1 MDPEENDAISDAGS
15 DAGSVA
21 SHDSD
26 LDESYIAPVTP
37 ATLLSYAG
45 AEWLD
50 GIPTRADLIA
60 ASADASAALAP
71 LARGGPV
78 RFMPV
83 DVEDVN
89 EFDHGGAVYA
99 LRLYGA
105 MPDGSKAEVTVVGIR
120 PFFDVQVPD
129 GTAPAAAEAL
139 LRGLLSSG
147 DLKSSFERVT
157 AFPDRG
163 YRDRPACFVRVYS
176 DTLQVRRQALEAV
189 IAAAAD
195 PGSALHG
202 FATKSDDRSAYY
214 RKAARE
220 LGLPL
225 SDWAELSNYEWVEG
239 PTQNSPLCAHVFR
252 VAAGGY
258 RPLVDQFAPAA
269 ERAKAAAARAADPLL
284 VRDRTLVLG
293 WDIETHSGRGN
304 GDVPA
309 PEHAADQAFM
319 ICLTAHWK
327 DDAVPLRRICIVD
340 VAVAPDSRWLTI
352 VCGTPLNVLRAF
364 ALCFRA
370 LAPDIIVG
378 FNDSGY
384 DWPFIVGKA
393 TQAGLLGWLVH
404 TMTAAPRRTAPDDDA
419 ARRWSY
425 RDEQKIKISAEE
437 TFLSSFLRVPG
448 CVPIDARVCFK
459 KLFPKSETPAAGSL
473 KFYLEVSGLK
483 GKADMPI
490 GRMWQI
496 YEAAKAAAAA
506 KSADKNATAH
516 DMRAVAHDMRAVAHY
531 CIVDAERCQALLV
544 RRAVISDYRE
554 VSTLAYVSLADSHYF
569 AGGMK
574 VCNLLG
580 AYAWRR
586 NVLMTMR
593 PGERTAEGKYP
604 GAYVFPPDKGVVPDP
619 NRVAAFEHAHGG
631 PADLLAAAAAALA
644 PDRPVTGLDFSSLYP
659 SLIMAY
665 NLSPDRYLATAAEAD
680 AWRAKGASI
689 HNVEFPYGG
698 STVRGWFVRHNNDQR
713 ELGLY
718 PSVLIDLF
726 AKRAEVK
733 TVLGVFG
740 ATREQ
745 IGVVHARAAADGISA
760 AAALECVLADAE
772 RDLADA
778 AARLAALDAGAA
790 PSRGATVEEDRADA
804 TRRRKQAA
812 AAIAELR
819 RIAAAIAAEKSRADF
834 DYVCANAKQGALKV
848 YMNTF
853 YGEAGNALSPL
864 FLLPLAGGVTSA
876 GKDNIQS
883 VAEFVR
889 ARGFGLKYGDSV
901 SADTPVVVQFA
912 STLDIMVVRV
922 DELAELASA
931 PYGAYGDKE
940 AADIGA
946 PRLALNVWRDG
957 GFTPIRRVIRHAHE
971 RPLVRVVTGRGLVDC
986 TTDHSLLRPDATR
999 VTPGELAVGE
1009 PLLHA
1014 DDAALI
1020 AQLCEEAA
1028 GAARSRTTDDVA
1040 RSRTA
1045 GGAARSRTAGGAARS
1060 RTTDDVA
1067 RSRTTDDV
1075 ARSRTTDEE
1084 RARFNGSYYANHQI
1098 KNIPAPTLLIAAPS
1112 LIYEFLR
1119 GYIGKA
1125 FCRSHRLLDPFPP
1138 PGNAPARLRT
1148 IAGSK
1153 SMATVLCLLGRRLGW
1168 TATVA
1173 PCACGGFLITFGL
1186 ADALPG
1192 SANILSIQEQDAPA
1206 VPSDEPPSAAA
1217 AGPPGAAAAQH
1228 PYVYDLE
1235 TESGHFHVGPGDLV
1249 VHNTDSLYLTCP
1261 SEHFTECDTEYAT
1274 GRATREEWMAAQ
1286 VRVTM
1291 RVMNLTRDLVNGF
1304 LRERSGGGYLKMAY
1318 EEVLYP
1324 VVFTG
1329 KKKYFG
1335 IPHVSEVN
1343 FRPRELFVRGIDVVK
1358 QGQPGLAR
1366 EIGYRIMWACV
1377 ALDNKRAVLEIVTDT
1392 LRDAVVNG
1400 AQWNFEHFVKTDAY
1414 KPLKN
1419 NIPVQKFVARMRATH
1434 SALQA
1439 AGDPRAPLYTPP
1451 DAGERFSYVIATV
1464 GCTFD
1469 LHGRKA
1475 APSKGERMAFARVAR
1490 APDSGVEVDVAYYMM
1505 QYVAGLC
1512 ARFVNSESEFAA
1524 AGAEAL
1530 ARGDETRADEL
1541 SQKAAKKALEDFI
1554 RGLGGLDP
1562 ATMRRRGVAYRRA
1575 YTAATATA
1583 RAELEERLGPVAAAT
1598 LQGDWINYEMLRPE
1612 STAAA
1617 IDALWLAAGA
1627 LAKTLAADPM
1637 YVSALAHRNGIGA
1650 DGADIVPS
1658 GTVPSGTSGNLYR
1671 VGAVP
1676 APRQPTVR
1684 TIRAGASALDRI
1696 EAGVRDALAAIAPA
1710 AAEIAARY
1718 EMDLDRLVQQ
1728 QRLKEHDAHP
1738 EIGAASDPGAI
1749 MLGAPG
1755 APAVSVA
1762 DRANLLQLRALW
1774 LRAVGV
1780 QLVRARAA
1788 EFTAHLGRLKVR
1800 RTGGAAPPRT
1810 ARANAVAEAAAAF
1823 VPRGDIVI

>member
-1 MDPEENDAISDAGS
+1 MDPEENDAGSDAGS
-15 DAGSVA
+15 DVGSDAGSEVG
-21 SHDSD
+21 HDSD
-26 LDESYIAPVTP
+26 LDESYIVPATP
-37 ATLLSYAG
+37 ATLLSYSG

-83 DVEDVN
+83 DVEDIN
-89 EFDHGGAVYA
+89 EFDRGGPVYA

-163 YRDRPACFVRVYS
+163 YRDRAACFVRVYS
-176 DTLQVRRQALEAV
+176 DNLQVRRQALDAV

-202 FATKSDDRSAYY
+202 YATKSDDRSAYY

-252 VAAGGY
+252 VAAAGY

-269 ERAKAAAARAADPLL
+269 DRAKAAAARAADPLL

-319 ICLTAHWK
+319 ICMTVHWK
-327 DDAVPLRRICIVD
+327 DDAAPLRRICIVD
-340 VAVAPDSRWLTI
+340 VAVAPDSRWLTV

-370 LAPDIIVG
+370 LAPDIMVG

-425 RDEQKIKISAEE
+425 REEQKIKISAEE

-448 CVPIDARVCFK
+448 CVPIDVRVCFK

-506 KSADKNATAH
+506 KKTTAHDMHATAH

-619 NRVAAFEHAHGG
+619 SRVAAFERAHGG

-689 HNVEFPYGG
+689 HDVEFPYGG
-698 STVRGWFVRHNNDQR
+698 STVRGWFVRHNNDPR

-745 IGVVHARAAADGISA
+745 IGVVNARAAADGIGA
-760 AAALECVLADAE
+760 AAALSCVLADAE
-772 RDLADA
+772 RDLAEA
-778 AARLAALDAGAA
+778 SARLAALDAGAA
-790 PSRGATVEEDRADA
+790 PSRGATVDEDRADA

-812 AAIAELR
+812 AAAAELR
-819 RIAAAIAAEKSRADF
+819 RIAAAADPMAADPAVAIAAAIAAEKARADF

-901 SADTPVVVQFA
+901 SADTPVIVQFA
-912 STLDIMVVRV
+912 SSLNIIVVRV

-940 AADIGA
+940 AADIGVSHC
-946 PRLALNVWRDG
+946 ALNVWRDG

-971 RPLVRVVTGRGLVDC
+971 RPLVRVVTGGGLVDC

-1020 AQLCEEAA
+1020 AQLSAA
-1028 GAARSRTTDDVA
+1028 TDGERARTTD
-1040 RSRTA
+1040 
-1045 GGAARSRTAGGAARS
+1045 G
-1060 RTTDDVA
+1060 
-1067 RSRTTDDV
+1067 
-1075 ARSRTTDEE
+1075 E
-1084 RARFNGSYYANHQI
+1084 RARFSGGYYANHQ
-1098 KNIPAPTLLIAAPS
+1098 NHPVENAPAPYLLVAAPP

-1125 FCRSHRLLDPFPP
+1125 LCHSHRLLDPYPP
-1138 PGNAPARLRT
+1138 PGTVPARLRT

-1168 TATVA
+1168 AATVA
-1173 PCACGGFLITFGL
+1173 PCDCGGFSITFG
-1186 ADALPG
+1186 APA
-1192 SANILSIQEQDAPA
+1192 AIETRIVSIQELAA
-1206 VPSDEPPSAAA
+1206 PSADT
-1217 AGPPGAAAAQH
+1217 AQH
-1228 PYVYDLE
+1228 PFVYDLE

-1261 SEHFTECDTEYAT
+1261 SEHFTECDTEYAM
-1274 GRATREEWMAAQ
+1274 GRSTREEWMAAQ

-1304 LRERSGGGYLKMAY
+1304 LRERSGGSYLKMAY

-1377 ALDNKRAVLEIVTDT
+1377 ALDNRRAVLGIVTDT

-1512 ARFVNSESEFAA
+1512 ARFVNSEPEFAA

-1530 ARGDETRADEL
+1530 ARGDEARADEL

-1575 YTAATATA
+1575 YAAATATA
-1583 RAELEERLGPVAAAT
+1583 RADLEERLGPVAAAT
-1598 LQGDWINYEMLRPE
+1598 LQGDWINYEMLRPDT
-1612 STAAA
+1612 TAAA

-1627 LAKTLAADPM
+1627 LAKTLAADPL
-1637 YVSALAHRNGIGA
+1637 YVSTLARRNGIGP
-1650 DGADIVPS
+1650 DGADLAPAGGADAVS
-1658 GTVPSGTSGNLYR
+1658 AGASASSNLYR
-1671 VGAVP
+1671 VGAALGP
-1676 APRQPTVR
+1676 LGPRQPAVR
-1684 TIRAGASALDRI
+1684 TVRAGASALDRL
-1696 EAGVRDALAAIAPA
+1696 EAGVRDALAAIAPI
-1710 AAEIAARY
+1710 AAEIATRY
-1718 EMDLDRLVQQ
+1718 EFDLDRLVQQ

-1738 EIGAASDPGAI
+1738 EIGPVNDTASV
-1749 MLGAPG
+1749 
-1755 APAVSVA
+1755 PAVPAVPTVSIS
-1762 DRANLLQLRALW
+1762 DRENLQQLRTLW
-1774 LRAVGV
+1774 LRAVGL
-1780 QLVRARAA
+1780 QLVRARAV
-1788 EFTAHLGRLKVR
+1788 EFTAHLGRLKMR

-1810 ARANAVAEAAAAF
+1810 ARASAVAEAAAAF